1 MQSTINKTVLQNGL
15 TVISEFVPGVRSVSA
30 GVWVKAGSR
39 CETTRNKGIAHFLEH
54 MVFKGTERFSAL
66 KIAHSL
72 EETGGSL
79 NAYTSKEH
87 TVFYAQ
93 SLDTQL
99 SKTISVLADLVCRPL
114 LREKDLQHEKAV
126 VLEEIHAVEDTPED
140 YIFDLFQEKL
150 FPKQSMGFPI
160 LGTTK
165 SVQTFDRALLLDFW
179 ETFYSAQ
186 NMILSVAG
194 NVQHDRLVRLAER
207 RFVFRNVGKACRMVR
222 PSAAVNIHLEI
233 PDAVNQCHICS
244 GVESIP
250 YTSAERYPAIAL
262 NAWLGS
268 GMSSRLFQTIREKQ
282 GLAYSVYSYVDFF
295 KDTGIFSFYLGTDVR
310 KASKALKILRKE
322 LERLT
327 ETPLK
332 ESVVKKIKSQ
342 LKGNILLG
350 LESTQRRMSRIAKNE
365 IYFQRLISLDESIE
379 KIEHINSMFLLETA
393 QKIFIM
399 KNFNTVMMKPNA

>member
-1 MQSTINKTVLQNGL
+1 MHSSIHKTVLPNGL

-54 MVFKGTERFSAL
+54 MVFKGTEKFSAL

-99 SKTISVLADLVCRPL
+99 SKTITVLSDLVCRPL
-114 LREKDLQHEKAV
+114 LREKDIEHEKAV

-165 SVQTFDRALLLDFW
+165 SVQTFDRALLVDFW
-179 ETFYSAQ
+179 KTFYSPQ
-186 NMILSVAG
+186 NIILSVAG
-194 NVQHDRLVRLAER
+194 NVQHDALVRLAER
-207 RFVFRNVGKACRMVR
+207 RFVFRNAGKSCRMAR
-222 PSAAVNIHLEI
+222 PTAAVNIQLEI
-233 PDAVNQCHICS
+233 PDTVNQCHICT

-250 YTSAERYPAIAL
+250 YAAEDRYPAIAL

-268 GMSSRLFQTIREKQ
+268 GMSSRLFQAIREKR

-310 KASKALKILRKE
+310 KASKAQKILRKE

-350 LESTQRRMSRIAKNE
+350 LESTQRRMSRMAKNE
-365 IYFQRLISLDESIE
+365 IYFQRLISLEESIE
-379 KIEHINSMFLLETA
+379 KIEHINSKFLLETA

-399 KNFNTVMMKPNA
+399 KNFNTVMMRPNA